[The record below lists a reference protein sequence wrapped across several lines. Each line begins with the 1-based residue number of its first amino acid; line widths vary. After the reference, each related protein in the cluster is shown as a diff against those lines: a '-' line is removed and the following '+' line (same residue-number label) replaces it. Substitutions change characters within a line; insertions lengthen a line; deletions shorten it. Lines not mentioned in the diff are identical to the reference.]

1 MKPTRQGVLGA
12 LTRRLRGRGDSS
24 ASVEEAALLGCIAR
38 GDRQAFA
45 VFYRRYHPRL
55 YRFLAAYLRQSASI
69 DEVINDTL
77 FVVWNKAGEF
87 RGDSQIST
95 WVFGIAYRTALKA
108 LEAERRHA
116 SEPAELVAEHAD
128 PVSASEQLHLHRWV
142 RLGLQQLSAEQR
154 AVVELTYVF
163 GYSYP
168 EIAQI
173 MQCPENTV
181 KTRMFHARRQ
191 LQQILPA
198 LTRDALGAD
207 HESSETS

>member
-1 MKPTRQGVLGA
+1 MKATKEGLLGA
-12 LTRRLRGRGDSS
+12 LTQRLTGRRTG
-24 ASVEEAALLGCIAR
+24 AEAEEQGLIRSIAK

-55 YRFLAAYLRQSASI
+55 YRFLGAYLRQPATI
-69 DEVINDTL
+69 EEVINDTL

-108 LEAERRHA
+108 VESERRHA
-116 SEPAELVAEHAD
+116 TESIDLVPEQPD

-142 RLGLQQLSAEQR
+142 QLGLEQLSAEQR

-163 GYSYP
+163 GHSYQ
-168 EIAQI
+168 EIADI

-207 HESSETS
+207 NESTKTS